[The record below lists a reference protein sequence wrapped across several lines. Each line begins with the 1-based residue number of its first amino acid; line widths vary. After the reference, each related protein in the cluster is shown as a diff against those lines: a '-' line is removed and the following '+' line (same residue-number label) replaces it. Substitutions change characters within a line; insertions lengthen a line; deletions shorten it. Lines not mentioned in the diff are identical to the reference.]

1 MGLKYKE
8 FNKYFYIFFKGF
20 IMKAG
25 PQLMNSIL
33 YAKEN
38 NSLVKTITSIEWES
52 SIMFMTSLKIKPKS
66 V

>member
-1 MGLKYKE
+1 
-8 FNKYFYIFFKGF
+8 
-20 IMKAG
+20 MKAG